1 MVILFTLLIDFRRQ
15 IYTLIL
21 IQFDSDSKN
30 EDFVVPLTK
39 NTVTAVRYEQRSR
52 WSEVGAGSCAED
64 QAAWR

>member
-1 MVILFTLLIDFRRQ
+1 MGGMPLLSVKGEMNTPYI
-15 IYTLIL
+15 IGY
-21 IQFDSDSKN
+21 S
-30 EDFVVPLTK
+30 LTK